1 MQPSLAE
8 PQILQRSFVIKSL
21 RGITQNWRRDIHSFP
36 SGKTCVTLQGTQLVS
51 SEESK
56 RGAHLFTSSF
66 SGQINNEDM
75 SSFTG
80 FQRLAT
86 IRMSEFVILALLCL
100 MKCFVKNQ
108 LLAQTPCDLRTL
120 LWLDGKLHV
129 DLFALWHLHYRWK
142 GCVFYSVC
150 KISLYPPSS
159 LFVVSAH

>member
-1 MQPSLAE
+1 M
-8 PQILQRSFVIKSL
+8 SFKFLNFPAHRTTNSAAVF
-21 RGITQNWRRDIHSFP
+21 RNWVTEGNHTKLKKRDIMYSFP
-36 SGKTCVTLQGTQLVS
+36 SGKTFVTLQGNQLVS

-56 RGAHLFTSSF
+56 RGAHLLASSF

-75 SSFTG
+75 SSFSG

-108 LLAQTPCDLRTL
+108 LLAQTPRDLRTF

-129 DLFALWHLHYRWK
+129 ELFALLHLLCRRRAV
-142 GCVFYSVC
+142 CFNVC
-150 KISLYPPSS
+150 KISLYPPS
-159 LFVVSAH
+159 

>member
-1 MQPSLAE
+1 MTTILIFWGGSWAFWGGSFYPSNTLD
-8 PQILQRSFVIKSL
+8 R
-21 RGITQNWRRDIHSFP
+21 
-36 SGKTCVTLQGTQLVS
+36 TLQANQLVS

-66 SGQINNEDM
+66 SGQINKEDM

-108 LLAQTPCDLRTL
+108 LLAQTPRDLRTL
-120 LWLDGKLHV
+120 L
-129 DLFALWHLHYRWK
+129 
-142 GCVFYSVC
+142 
-150 KISLYPPSS
+150 
-159 LFVVSAH
+159 